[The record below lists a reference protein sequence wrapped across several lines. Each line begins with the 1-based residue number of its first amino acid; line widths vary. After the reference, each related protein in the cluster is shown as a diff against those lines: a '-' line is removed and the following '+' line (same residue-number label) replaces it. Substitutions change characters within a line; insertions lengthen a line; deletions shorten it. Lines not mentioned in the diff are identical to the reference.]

1 MTPEERLA
9 AFAREVEIRRRAL
22 PELQAEAAEH
32 VIRLLEEAAREIS
45 LKLAGVPSEFEIWRL
60 GQLRR
65 EVEILLAAFGE
76 AAGLEAARA
85 FDQALDAGA
94 ALVSEPLKAARLT
107 LSGVAPRLDP
117 VLIAST
123 RSFTIWRINDLSTEA
138 RVRIETDLGLWM
150 MGARSR
156 EETLKRLQTDLGG
169 ETRRRALT
177 ILNTETARAHGLA
190 AQKTLE
196 ESAKSVPMLKKKWLR
211 SGKARRRANHEAAHG
226 QIRDVDEP
234 FSIAGELLMHPCD
247 PKGSPENTVNC
258 GCSSIPHLD
267 LDAFLKE

>member
-76 AAGLEAARA
+76 AAGAEAARA
-85 FDQALDAGA
+85 LDQAFEAGS
-94 ALVSEPLKAARLT
+94 ALVAEPPKAARLS
-107 LSGVAPRLDP
+107 LSGLAPRLDP
-117 VLIAST
+117 VLIAAT
-123 RSFTIWRINDLSTEA
+123 RSFAVWRIDDLSTEA
-138 RVRIETDLGLWM
+138 RLKVETDLGLWM

-156 EETLKRLQTDLGG
+156 EETIRRMQAEFGGEG
-169 ETRRRALT
+169 ETRRRVLT
-177 ILNTETARAHGLA
+177 ILNTETARAHGVA
-190 AQKTLE
+190 AQASLE
-196 ESAKSVPMLKKKWLR
+196 AASRTVPALKKKWLR

-226 QIRDVDEP
+226 QIRPVDEP
-234 FSIAGELLMHPCD
+234 FSVGGELLMHPCD
-247 PKGSPENTVNC
+247 PKGSAGNTVNC
-258 GCSSIPHLD
+258 GCSSVPHLD
-267 LDAFLKE
+267 LDDF